1 MATVYHGTA
10 LKNVEKIAK
19 SGLVPR
25 KKKNHRES
33 GDFVYV
39 DESRITAR
47 AWGRQAGGCD
57 IAVLEIEV
65 PEDMLSRDG
74 QTLSKTS
81 FRAARIP
88 SRFIKGWDI
97 YRYDYF
103 TGEYDFIRSES
114 NPRYKA

>member
-10 LKNVEKIAK
+10 LKNLENIAK
-19 SGLVPR
+19 RGLVPR
-25 KKKNHRES
+25 KKKNHAES

-39 DESRITAR
+39 DESRSTAR

-65 PEDMLSRDG
+65 PGEMLSRDG

-81 FRAARIP
+81 HRASRIP
-88 SRFIKGWDI
+88 RQFIKGWDV
-97 YRYDYF
+97 YKYDYF

-114 NPRYKA
+114 NPHYK